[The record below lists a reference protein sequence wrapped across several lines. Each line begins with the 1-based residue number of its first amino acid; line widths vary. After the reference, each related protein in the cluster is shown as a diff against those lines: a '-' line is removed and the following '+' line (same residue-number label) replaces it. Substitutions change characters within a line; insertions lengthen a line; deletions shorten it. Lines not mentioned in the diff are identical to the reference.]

1 VTDGGPEFSV
11 AVEVDGERAVV
22 GVVGELDLQTAPR
35 LREEL
40 VALVNR
46 GVTDLVLDLAAL
58 DFIDSSGLSVLIMAL
73 KRLRERG
80 GELRLRSVPAR
91 ARRVLEASGLDR
103 AIAMV
108 EE

>member
-1 VTDGGPEFSV
+1 MIDGVPAFSV
-11 AVEVDGERAVV
+11 ATEIDGDHAVV
-22 GVVGELDLQTAPR
+22 RVVGELDLETAPR

-40 VALVNR
+40 VGLVNR
-46 GVTDLVLDLAAL
+46 GVTELVLDLADL

-103 AIAMV
+103 AIPMV
-108 EE
+108 EG

>member
-1 VTDGGPEFSV
+1 MTDAGPAFSV
-11 AVEVDGERAVV
+11 ATEVDGDRAVV
-22 GVVGELDLQTAPR
+22 RVVGELDLQTAPR

-40 VALVNR
+40 VAVVNQ

-80 GELRLRSVPAR
+80 GELRLRSVPDR

-103 AIAMV
+103 AIPMV
-108 EE
+108 DE